1 MATIKTAVG
10 GCLAMLVASMAMS
23 ATAQALPE
31 WQKEGSPLTEAL
43 SFKSHGSTG
52 QFEVGSVHISWT
64 SVSGKGSFKGTNEIS
79 GLALTFGSSWVTGS
93 GECSA
98 HSPGA
103 EAGEIKTRELKGNIG
118 YLEKTG
124 KVVGALLKPA
134 SGTTVTEIEGSC
146 LPGKVTVTGSVIGKI
161 ISELNTPVTSVNVKF
176 GIHAGAPEYTH
187 FEHEETEHTLL
198 FSGGL
203 SSAGLFECV
212 REQFEL
218 EGGKKVEVKA

>member
-1 MATIKTAVG
+1 MSLVKTAVG
-10 GCLAMLVASMAMS
+10 GCLAMLIVSMVVS
-23 ATAQALPE
+23 TSAQALPE
-31 WQKEGSPLTEAL
+31 WQKEGKALTEAL

-52 QFEVGSVHISWT
+52 QFEAGSVHISWT
-64 SVSGKGSFKGTNEIS
+64 SVSGKGSFKGSNEIS
-79 GLALTFGSSWVTGS
+79 GLSLTFGSSWVTGS

-103 EAGEIKTRELKGNIG
+103 EAGEIKTRELKGSIG

-124 KVVGALLKPA
+124 KIVGALLKPA

-146 LPGKVTVTGSVIGKI
+146 LPGKVTVTGSVVGRI
-161 ISELNTPVTSVNVKF
+161 ISELNTPIASVNVKF

-187 FEHEETEHTLL
+187 FEKEETEHTLL

-203 SSAGLFECV
+203 SGGALFECIK
-212 REQFEL
+212 EQFEL

>member
-1 MATIKTAVG
+1 MSRIKTAMG
-10 GCLAMLVASMAMS
+10 GCLAMLVASMVVS
-23 ATAQALPE
+23 ASAQALPE
-31 WQKEGSPLTEAL
+31 WQKEGKALTEAL

-52 QFEVGSVHISWT
+52 QFEDGAVHISWT
-64 SVSGKGSFKGTNEIS
+64 SVSGKGSFKGSNEIS
-79 GLALTFGSSWVTGS
+79 GASLTFGSSWITGS

-103 EAGEIKTRELKGNIG
+103 AAGEIKTHELDGSIG

-124 KVVGALLKPA
+124 KIVGALLKPA

-161 ISELNTPVTSVNVKF
+161 ISELNTPVASVNVKF
-176 GIHAGAPEYTH
+176 AIRSSAQEYTH
-187 FEHEETEHTLL
+187 FEKEETEHTLL

-203 SSAGLFECV
+203 SGGTLFECV

>member
-1 MATIKTAVG
+1 MSLVKTAVG
-10 GCLAMLVASMAMS
+10 GCLAMLIVSMVVS
-23 ATAQALPE
+23 TSAQALPE
-31 WQKEGSPLTEAL
+31 WQKEGKALTEAL

-52 QFEVGSVHISWT
+52 QFDAGSVHISWT
-64 SVSGKGSFKGTNEIS
+64 SVSGKGSFKGSNEIS
-79 GLALTFGSSWVTGS
+79 GLSLTFGSSWVTGS

-124 KVVGALLKPA
+124 KIVGALLKPA

-146 LPGKVTVTGSVIGKI
+146 LPGKVTVTGSVIGRI
-161 ISELNTPVTSVNVKF
+161 ISELNTPIASVNVKF

-187 FEHEETEHTLL
+187 FEKEETEHTLL

-203 SSAGLFECV
+203 SGGALFECIK
-212 REQFEL
+212 EQFEL